1 MVLPARLDPFVEEA
15 APAVMARIALDWM
28 IEGTSIDPILD
39 EVSEEQY
46 TREFLLGHF
55 VQVMC
60 DVACGFRRS
69 LREAFLKRQLDL
81 VASLSAFY
89 RKLGRM
95 EPSVSATIVRETA
108 RRARELISAAECLL
122 PEPIPRRQHPDRDRA
137 SH

>member
-1 MVLPARLDPFVEEA
+1 
-15 APAVMARIALDWM
+15 M
-28 IEGTSIDPILD
+28 IEGTSIDPILE
-39 EVSEEQY
+39 EVSEGQH

-60 DVACGFRRS
+60 DVACGFRQ
-69 LREAFLKRQLDL
+69 LPAEAFLKRQLDL

-122 PEPIPRRQHPDRDRA
+122 PEPILGYARGSSTA
-137 SH
+137 MS